1 MGGLPAEGELCV
13 AVEGRACA
21 TEELRVVR
29 APEYLDQLV
38 ESSRVVYEQPVTV
51 SLPM

>member
-1 MGGLPAEGELCV
+1 MPNTTLSF
-13 AVEGRACA
+13 
-21 TEELRVVR
+21 
-29 APEYLDQLV
+29 LDTKHALV